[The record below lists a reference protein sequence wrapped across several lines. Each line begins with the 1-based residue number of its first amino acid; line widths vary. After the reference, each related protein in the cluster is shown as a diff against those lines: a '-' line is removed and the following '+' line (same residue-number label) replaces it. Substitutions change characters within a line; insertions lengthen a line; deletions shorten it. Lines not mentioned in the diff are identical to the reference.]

1 MWRATSIDLK
11 KARPNPASP
20 LLSPTFAVAAA
31 ALVAADCSTQN
42 GRRRPRRRAGSQQ
55 ARPLRP
61 PCSPAPGEVNFVDG
75 SFAATGS
82 CVAPDRVRCR

>member
-42 GRRRPRRRAGSQQ
+42 V
-55 ARPLRP
+55 
-61 PCSPAPGEVNFVDG
+61 PAPTPSACREPA
-75 SFAATGS
+75 S
-82 CVAPDRVRCR
+82 APPAPPLLTCPR